1 MQQKSG
7 KISRAFTN
15 QYQARAQLGAQWPTI
30 HAWLART
37 GAIHAKSTNVG
48 RGHLTD
54 LIKNWSVGWDG

>member
-37 GAIHAKSTNVG
+37 EN
-48 RGHLTD
+48 LTHPQFTQPRPIFAFFD
-54 LIKNWSVGWDG
+54 LLEREIM